1 MLGWHGLINFYEKR
15 QKQEELSKTIRDI
28 IPRLVATYVL
38 FLFFGFHFFDFII
51 SGDGARLAEYL
62 KKLVHIYKSTDPNQ
76 YLEVLKNFLPGST
89 YYDLIKD
96 QPDLPSQ
103 IEIWQIIIEKQE
115 KEQAQKVENEVAS
128 RRFRVSGGTPAQVL
142 AEVEAEI
149 YGVSKLGVMYE
160 KVLALISDDDVETK
174 QFWKLKLL
182 KFLVKQI
189 AGVRGKA
196 ELYEQI
202 MSLAS
207 ELVLMDDPLPL
218 ELLIQFV
225 DANSPGN

>member
-38 FLFFGFHFFDFII
+38 FLFFVFCFFDFII

-76 YLEVLKNFLPGST
+76 HLEVLKNFLPGST

-149 YGVSKLGVMYE
+149 YGASKLGVMYE

-207 ELVLMDDPLPL
+207 ELVLIDDPLPL